1 MPPIWLWNLIIHLPG
16 GLPMGQAGDL
26 DTAKA
31 EFKAAW
37 KALEARDH
45 TEAAGNG
52 LQGNEH
58 SGRRLKDGP
67 PPLNIG
73 GPPGHPGACGCG

>member
-1 MPPIWLWNLIIHLPG
+1 MARRSPAAHLALELIIHLPG

-31 EFKAAW
+31 ELKAAW

-52 LQGNEH
+52 LQG
-58 SGRRLKDGP
+58 R
-67 PPLNIG
+67 
-73 GPPGHPGACGCG
+73 